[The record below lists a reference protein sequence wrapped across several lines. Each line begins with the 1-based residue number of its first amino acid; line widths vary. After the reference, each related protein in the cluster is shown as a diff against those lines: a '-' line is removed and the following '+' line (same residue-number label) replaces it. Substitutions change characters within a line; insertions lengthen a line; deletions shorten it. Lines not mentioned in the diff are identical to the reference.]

1 MPHGTDRQTL
11 LAYRQIPSL
20 IIADNPLLHAVAM
33 PVAETLGVVGSIIA
47 IVQISQAIISLCQFY
62 IDAVEGTSAD
72 LRAILIEVS
81 TLEGIAKSLQYLTQ
95 PNVTNSALLNQ
106 LAAVTGPIEGCK
118 KALKELETLFPPAA
132 VSLNGQRS
140 KPRKLDAAVATL
152 AWPLKRGKAKKL
164 LQEIIQHKTTINL
177 ALTAE
182 FVYASVLCPLEGSWS
197 DLLYS
202 HDLKDVK
209 QKAEQIHDL
218 LTGKN
223 GFLAGTLSL
232 SRDRKRS

>member
-1 MPHGTDRQTL
+1 VPHGAVRQTL
-11 LAYRQIPSL
+11 AGLRQFPSL
-20 IIADNPLLHAVAM
+20 IIADNAPLLHAIAM
-33 PVAETLGVVGSIIA
+33 PVAETLGVVSSIIS
-47 IVQISQAIISLCQFY
+47 IVQISQEIISLCQFY
-62 IDAVEGTSAD
+62 IDAVNGTSSD

-95 PNVTNSALLNQ
+95 PNVTNSVLLNQ

-118 KALKELETLFPPAA
+118 KALKELETLFPPAVLA
-132 VSLNGQRS
+132 PNGQRS
-140 KPRKLDAAVATL
+140 KRLDAAIATL

-164 LQEIIQHKTTINL
+164 LQEIMQHKTTISL

-182 FVYASVLCPLEGSWS
+182 FVYVSILCPFVGSWS

-202 HDLKDVK
+202 HDLKDVR
-209 QKAEQIHDL
+209 QKTEQIQNL
-218 LTGKN
+218 LTRKN
-223 GFLAGTLSL
+223 RFLTRGLSL